1 MGVSVPVFTS
11 IHNETQFLPERNLR
25 PTWEFYI
32 LYILS
37 FHRDK
42 YAVNIQVQYHI
53 DEHSNLRTLAK
64 YALFKHYKEMWDGL
78 TSNRRNVRLNFNLYF
93 FCAFWYNFVET
104 MLELANYFNSIIAK
118 DK

>member
-1 MGVSVPVFTS
+1 
-11 IHNETQFLPERNLR
+11 
-25 PTWEFYI
+25 
-32 LYILS
+32 
-37 FHRDK
+37 
-42 YAVNIQVQYHI
+42 
-53 DEHSNLRTLAK
+53 
-64 YALFKHYKEMWDGL
+64 MWDGL